1 MTPLGTYTVS
11 GTKWVAGGVH
21 KVFDLSTQSLEPLD
35 ATYGILYNTCVSKE
49 EPDMP
54 TREKTLADFDFTE
67 DVIPLSEF
75 RGTIADCILKTRRT
89 HRPILVT
96 QNGRAASFFVDVA
109 DFQKMRETIAIM
121 DDVRAAEEEIERGE
135 TFPAEELR
143 ARLHAERNVSR
154 AARSLP

>member
-1 MTPLGTYTVS
+1 MR
-11 GTKWVAGGVH
+11 VH
-21 KVFDLSTQSLEPLD
+21 
-35 ATYGILYNTCVSKE
+35 
-49 EPDMP
+49 
-54 TREKTLADFDFTE
+54 EKPLADINFTE
-67 DVIPLSEF
+67 DVMPLSEF

-109 DFQKMRETIAIM
+109 DFQRMREAIAVM

-143 ARLHAERNVSR
+143 ARLHAERKLATGTGR
-154 AARSLP
+154 RP

>member
-1 MTPLGTYTVS
+1 MSVP
-11 GTKWVAGGVH
+11 
-21 KVFDLSTQSLEPLD
+21 
-35 ATYGILYNTCVSKE
+35 
-49 EPDMP
+49 
-54 TREKTLADFDFTE
+54 EKALVDFDFTE
-67 DVIPLSEF
+67 DVMPLSEF

-109 DFQKMRETIAIM
+109 DFQRMREALAIM

-143 ARLHAERNVSR
+143 ARLHAERPASV
-154 AARSLP
+154 AGRSLP